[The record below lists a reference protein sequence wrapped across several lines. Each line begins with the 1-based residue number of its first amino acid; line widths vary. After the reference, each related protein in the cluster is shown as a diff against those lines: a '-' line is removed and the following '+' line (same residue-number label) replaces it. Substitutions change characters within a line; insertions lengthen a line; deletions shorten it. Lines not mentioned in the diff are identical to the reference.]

1 VKAGGRTV
9 LLSGLVDRRVQR
21 QDHVSAACSCSGRH
35 RPLRSKSHL
44 GFVTSSLPRT
54 APTTPVLPR
63 ERLLRSQSA
72 SPVGPSLSGL
82 AEWATGVPASPRSVP
97 RFPHSQETE
106 NHVRP
111 RPVRRRGPQ
120 DRRDARSSLIAPIA
134 LAEAEIGPTRRNPM
148 PPSAYD
154 ASLASRQPRDPY
166 GSGVTQ
172 RSPRRPR
179 DRLAALLSSTRF
191 ETSPLWSDMP

>member
-1 VKAGGRTV
+1 M
-9 LLSGLVDRRVQR
+9 S
-21 QDHVSAACSCSGRH
+21 DHDLFDAAAR
-35 RPLRSKSHL
+35 K
-44 GFVTSSLPRT
+44 
-54 APTTPVLPR
+54 
-63 ERLLRSQSA
+63 
-72 SPVGPSLSGL
+72 
-82 AEWATGVPASPRSVP
+82 TGEMPDPP
-97 RFPHSQETE
+97 W
-106 NHVRP
+106 
-111 RPVRRRGPQ
+111 
-120 DRRDARSSLIAPIA
+120 IAPIA
-134 LAEAEIGPTRRNPM
+134 MAEAEIGPTRRNPM